1 MLVWQGYM
9 RKLKKLRGYLINEK
23 PSTVIAGDG
32 DNDYTINFDELDA
45 GTFQRACL
53 RDTNADGSFK
63 SFGVYTVY
71 RSALTYQATEQDHT
85 LNAMFKKKVS
95 KWLTG
100 CKKLDA
106 TARKEGKKKAQVGKR
121 AMPVD
126 LHRELLGLF
135 QTNGTKK
142 GKYIYQSTSMATSSR
157 IIFNKSPPV
166 VVARATAIGGFFFY
180 GIFFSRTTP

>member
-1 MLVWQGYM
+1 MLIVALCSLCSVVLVWQGYM
-9 RKLKKLRGYLINEK
+9 RKLKKLRGYLIDEK

-32 DNDYTINFDELDA
+32 DDDYTINFDELDHR
-45 GTFQRACL
+45 TFQRACL
-53 RDTNADGSFK
+53 HDTNADGSYK

-71 RSALTYQATEQDHT
+71 RSALTYQATEQKHA
-85 LNAMFKKKVS
+85 LSPMFKKNVS

-106 TARKEGKKKAQVGKR
+106 KARKEGQKKAQIGKR

-135 QTNGTKK
+135 QADGTKK
-142 GKYIYQSTSMATSSR
+142 GKYIDLPACLQLS
-157 IIFNKSPPV
+157 IVF
-166 VVARATAIGGFFFY
+166 
-180 GIFFSRTTP
+180 

>member
-1 MLVWQGYM
+1 MCSVVLVWQGYM

-71 RSALTYQATEQDHT
+71 RSALTYQTTQQDVE
-85 LNAMFKKKVS
+85 LKPMFKKMVS
-95 KWLTG
+95 G
-100 CKKLDA
+100 CSLAPRRRTPRRRSRAKRRRPDCA
-106 TARKEGKKKAQVGKR
+106 R
-121 AMPVD
+121 AMYSC
-126 LHRELLGLF
+126 EL
-135 QTNGTKK
+135 KSS
-142 GKYIYQSTSMATSSR
+142 STE
-157 IIFNKSPPV
+157 
-166 VVARATAIGGFFFY
+166 
-180 GIFFSRTTP
+180 TPA